1 MNTKRRIIAICKTKQ
16 NDIKNKYYSGQN
28 ERKRELLLPKN
39 EKFCRIK
46 WHKLH
51 LIKSHHHDWGQC
63 RSSWTSTSLQSSSR
77 LLIWLRQCLIPH
89 ASGNR
94 SRLFTAYNLFGLCGN
109 MMLLKFS
116 KIKKKLYSIKT
127 KTKINFRT
135 KIALLTQASTHNRWR
150 MDG

>member
-1 MNTKRRIIAICKTKQ
+1 MTTKTRITALRSVGTKTRIIAICKTKQ

-28 ERKRELLLPKN
+28 ERKRELLLTKN
-39 EKFCRIK
+39 EKFCRLK

-77 LLIWLRQCLIPH
+77 LLIWLLQQCLIPR
-89 ASGNR
+89 NR

-109 MMLLKFS
+109 MMPLKFS
-116 KIKKKLYSIKT
+116 TTKKLCNIKT
-127 KTKINFRT
+127 KIITRELYKN
-135 KIALLTQASTHNRWR
+135 
-150 MDG
+150 